1 MEKGTAGALLLASG
15 VERHQRH
22 LLLLAGESA
31 SAAAACACEWDGESG
46 GCGSRPRPRPRPRPR
61 APGAAAAR
69 DEMSSAYTSSSE
81 PPGTG
86 WTEGPWGRGANG
98 SSTPPTTLL
107 ASVAAAA
114 GLVASALP
122 GAGPGPGP
130 GPAAQDDAW
139 ANASASA
146 LGLGLVHANA
156 TRNETLPSAPAFCEG
171 WEAVQNNL
179 FQVANLFY
187 CIAFLVPR
195 HFKQSVLLY
204 RFLLVL
210 GALLT
215 AVWASFHLC
224 AFDVFLWNVGLL
236 VVNAGHT
243 AALVVRFLPP
253 ALSPDLTELYLKVF
267 RPLKVSKKAFKE
279 LAREAAVLTLEAG
292 DTYAVEEQ
300 TPADERLSILL
311 KGRLAVSCDGTHL
324 HHINIHQFVDSPEW
338 EANHD
343 TSENTFQV
351 TISAEEESVY
361 LCWPRMKLS
370 RVLRHRPQVRI
381 VLDTLIGKDI
391 THKLYSLNEQMHGND
406 RARAARSDHWRRSMA
421 RSVSVDAVH
430 TGLRGHVRST
440 AFKSARRERASSAA
454 QQGEDARDVL
464 QSPVR
469 PGQAQCWIP
478 LVANHFPVTS
488 PFTDAQGQPQP
499 LTAAV
504 ANAPPGMAAV
514 SGVGMPLATLPA
526 GVPVPVS
533 GVPGMGLQVPSSMA
547 LVPVPVIVPVLAP
560 PPTLHQARSRSMR
573 RAGAATAAG
582 VGAGV
587 GVGVGAGAG
596 AAAGGVKFEA
606 TP

>member
-1 MEKGTAGALLLASG
+1 MEKGGVSARLLSPPLTLPVEHRCRRLLAA
-15 VERHQRH
+15 VT
-22 LLLLAGESA
+22 
-31 SAAAACACEWDGESG
+31 AAAAEE
-46 GCGSRPRPRPRPRPR
+46 
-61 APGAAAAR
+61 GAAAAAAAEWEPDGQGRGGGASDAR
-69 DEMSSAYTSSSE
+69 DEMASAYSSSSE
-81 PPGTG
+81 PPG
-86 WTEGPWGRGANG
+86 WTEEPWDLANG
-98 SSTPPTTLL
+98 SSVAVGAGPLL

-114 GLVASALP
+114 ASGL
-122 GAGPGPGP
+122 GHG
-130 GPAAQDDAW
+130 
-139 ANASASA
+139 
-146 LGLGLVHANA
+146 LGLGQGQDVGAQDAVA
-156 TRNETLPSAPAFCEG
+156 TALAQNGSGVVAVTARGNETVPGVPAFCDG
-171 WEAVQNNL
+171 WEGVQNNL
-179 FQVANLFY
+179 FQVANLFF
-187 CIAFLVPR
+187 CIAFIVPR
-195 HFKQSVLLY
+195 HFKQSILLY
-204 RFLLVL
+204 RFLLML
-210 GALLT
+210 GCLLT

-224 AFDVFLWNVGLL
+224 AFDVFVWNAALM

-279 LAREAAVLTLEAG
+279 LAREGSILTLEPG

-300 TPADERLSILL
+300 TQADERLSILL
-311 KGRLAVSCDGTHL
+311 KGKLAVTCDGTHL

-406 RARAARSDHWRRSMA
+406 RARAIRSDHWRRSMA
-421 RSVSVDAVH
+421 RSVSVDAVN
-430 TGLRGHVRST
+430 TGTRGHVRSA
-440 AFKSARRERASSAA
+440 AFKHARKERAASAA
-454 QQGEDARDVL
+454 ALGEDAVRDAL

-469 PGQAQCWIP
+469 QGQAQCWIP

-488 PFTDAQGQPQP
+488 PFTDAQGMPQP

-504 ANAPPGMAAV
+504 AGAGPAVGGIGVPLTALPPGVTVPV
-514 SGVGMPLATLPA
+514 SGV
-526 GVPVPVS
+526 

-573 RAGAATAAG
+573 RVG
-582 VGAGV
+582 VGGGGGGV
-587 GVGVGAGAG
+587 GVAAGPGV
-596 AAAGGVKFEA
+596 AAAPTGVKFEA
-606 TP
+606 TPV

>member
-1 MEKGTAGALLLASG
+1 
-15 VERHQRH
+15 
-22 LLLLAGESA
+22 
-31 SAAAACACEWDGESG
+31 
-46 GCGSRPRPRPRPRPR
+46 
-61 APGAAAAR
+61 
-69 DEMSSAYTSSSE
+69 MSSAYTSSSE
-81 PPGTG
+81 PTG
-86 WTEGPWGRGANG
+86 WTEEPWARGANG
-98 SSTPPTTLL
+98 SSSTPALL
-107 ASVAAAA
+107 ASVAAAASGYVSA

-122 GAGPGPGP
+122 G
-130 GPAAQDDAW
+130 QDDAW
-139 ANASASA
+139 ANASSSA
-146 LGLGLVHANA
+146 PSLAANA
-156 TRNETLPSAPAFCEG
+156 TRNETLPSGPVFCEG

-210 GALLT
+210 GSLLT
-215 AVWASFHLC
+215 ASWASFHLC
-224 AFDVFLWNVGLL
+224 AFDVFVWNVALM

-311 KGRLAVSCDGTHL
+311 KGKPVELVLSAGRHSPCCRLAVSCDGTHL

-361 LCWPRMKLS
+361 MCWPRMKLS

-391 THKLYSLNEQMHGND
+391 THKLYSLNEHMHGND
-406 RARAARSDHWRRSMA
+406 RARARAARSEHWRRSMA

-430 TGLRGHVRST
+430 TGTRGHVRSA
-440 AFKSARRERASSAA
+440 AFKSARRERATSAA
-454 QQGEDARDVL
+454 QQGDEGRDVL

-469 PGQAQCWIP
+469 AGQAQCWIP

-488 PFTDAQGQPQP
+488 PFTDAQGQPQA
-499 LTAAV
+499 LTAAM
-504 ANAPPGMAAV
+504 ANAP
-514 SGVGMPLATLPA
+514 
-526 GVPVPVS
+526 
-533 GVPGMGLQVPSSMA
+533 
-547 LVPVPVIVPVLAP
+547 
-560 PPTLHQARSRSMR
+560 
-573 RAGAATAAG
+573 
-582 VGAGV
+582 
-587 GVGVGAGAG
+587 
-596 AAAGGVKFEA
+596 
-606 TP
+606 